1 MLNGQDIVVLLKLA
15 GQDEDWT
22 VRSLEAAL
30 GIPRAGVHRS
40 LQRLSA
46 AGVYDL
52 DRRRT
57 NLSQAEEFLVHA
69 VKYLFPPQMT
79 GEARGTPTAWAA
91 SPLADELAPPSD
103 LPPCGPT
110 RRVAS
115 AASPSRRFIPL
126 CPSWPAAIPS
136 SPNASPS
143 LTRSAW
149 ATRASADSQPG
160 SSASDSRGQ
169 LRQREYRPAGAR
181 GRGTRPAARRG
192 RRRPTSDA
200 ASQARA
206 EAIVMPRLRALMA

>member
-103 LPPCGPT
+103 LPP
-110 RRVAS
+110 V
-115 AASPSRRFIPL
+115 
-126 CPSWPAAIPS
+126 WPDP
-136 SPNASPS
+136 
-143 LTRSAW
+143 
-149 ATRASADSQPG
+149 QG
-160 SSASDSRGQ
+160 
-169 LRQREYRPAGAR
+169 RQRGIAITPLHPAVPELAR
-181 GRGTRPAARRG
+181 RDPEFTGRLALIDAIRMGDARIRGLAARLLGQRLTRPAA
-192 RRRPTSDA
+192 A
-200 ASQARA
+200 A
-206 EAIVMPRLRALMA
+206 